1 MADRRSWAA
10 FLLFEES
17 LFRSGE
23 NQEQTINDVS
33 VVASQIN
40 NPDFLELL
48 KNQTILLDWNYLPI
62 VVEGQNTT
70 YKFSDIAEQWE
81 IDMRKS
87 RMKHYFPCDEGS
99 FSLGKS
105 PCIARGYGFKS
116 YQHPTLNKA

>member
-1 MADRRSWAA
+1 MADCRSWAA

-62 VVEGQNTT
+62 VAEGQN
-70 YKFSDIAEQWE
+70 
-81 IDMRKS
+81 
-87 RMKHYFPCDEGS
+87 
-99 FSLGKS
+99 SLTN
-105 PCIARGYGFKS
+105 FL
-116 YQHPTLNKA
+116 TLAMNGR